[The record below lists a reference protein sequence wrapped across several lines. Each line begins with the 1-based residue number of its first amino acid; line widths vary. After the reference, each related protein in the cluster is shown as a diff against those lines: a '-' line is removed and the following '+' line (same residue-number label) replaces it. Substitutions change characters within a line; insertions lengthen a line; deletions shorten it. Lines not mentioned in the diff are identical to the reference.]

1 MATFRGWRGW
11 RRPQGTC
18 EGWRRAQPGPARR
31 SSWREVA
38 RLEAGLAA
46 HWRDVT
52 RADAG
57 LAAHW
62 RNVARVD
69 AGLAPHAQARAG
81 QARHLRAA
89 PALRCGL
96 PRWYMRGRPALW
108 MTDAVRDM
116 PGGAVGSGRAAARQ
130 AVPAPLFRLGAAG
143 RSAGRAAVPRVCCCL
158 PWRDFNGL
166 RILRRWNSDAA
177 CPASASS
184 TGQRYGWGAVRDMP
198 GGAVGSGR
206 AAARQ
211 AVPAPLFRLG
221 AAGRSAGRAAVP
233 QIRCCLPWRDFNG
246 WRILRPGPPW
256 PGVRVRARQWRAS
269 AVAHPLGW
277 WVRCS
282 FCRCSRATR
291 V

>member
-1 MATFRGWRGW
+1 MATFRGWR
-11 RRPQGTC
+11 RPQVAC

-69 AGLAPHAQARAG
+69 AGLAPPAQARAG

-96 PRWYMRGRPALW
+96 PRWCVRGRPALR

-116 PGGAVGSGRAAARQ
+116 AGWCGWFRARG
-130 AVPAPLFRLGAAG
+130 GAAG
-143 RSAGRAAVPRVCCCL
+143 RAGALVSAWRGRAFGRPRGSAAGLLL
-158 PWRDFNGL
+158 PSLAGL
-166 RILRRWNSDAA
+166 QW
-177 CPASASS
+177 PAD
-184 TGQRYGWGAVRDMP
+184 TP
-198 GGAVGSGR
+198 
-206 AAARQ
+206 ARPS
-211 AVPAPLFRLG
+211 V
-221 AAGRSAGRAAVP
+221 AGRSRPRAPVAR
-233 QIRCCLPWRDFNG
+233 IRCCRPWRDFNG
-246 WRILRPGPPW
+246 WRIPRPGLPW
-256 PGVRVRARQWRAS
+256 PGVRQAARQCRAS
-269 AVAHPLGW
+269 GLPHPLGW